1 MLIILV
7 CLNTFVSCIACLK
20 NNQDIGM
27 KTSEGLRFLFM
38 YYLFNIF
45 RIMITRPNAII
56 SHRTMIVSLLHV

>member
-1 MLIILV
+1 MLIIIV

-20 NNQDIGM
+20 INQDIGM

-45 RIMITRPNAII
+45 RIMITLPNAII

>member
-1 MLIILV
+1 M
-7 CLNTFVSCIACLK
+7 FVSCIACLK
-20 NNQDIGM
+20 INQDIGM

>member
-1 MLIILV
+1 MLIIIV
-7 CLNTFVSCIACLK
+7 CLNMFVSCIACLK
-20 NNQDIGM
+20 INQDIGM